1 MIKMEICSDSE
12 DKQISKL
19 NESSLI
25 AYRIQKAGH
34 GARLGFEKFKSN
46 KSSFGGGNGTKVF
59 RPASKEASS
68 ATNRLSE
75 PLVQDHCEVLLAPSS
90 LIPESLL
97 RKKGAN
103 ASQAPMDPAA
113 LSKSGRLQA
122 PSKDAKAATARS
134 DGESHEGRPQR
145 SPSLIRHRDVLSQFA
160 KGAARTLDSSSQP
173 QVLPKNSHSLLLPR
187 LIELYSK
194 VAGQGL
200 SSEILGATAARQ
212 VTREDLLVA
221 EEKDSSG
228 RSDSREDLLVAEEK
242 DSSGRSDSKRGSN
255 TFKGTP
261 PNPTP
266 ITRLGKGLGTIPPTG
281 ADPQGPSSMDYSL
294 ELEAEFP
301 QDMVLKMQGNA
312 AKKAHRTMI
321 DRTLGG
327 RATFKALH
335 ECLKLHLPTSFTSTM
350 LLTRGYFLILFENE
364 EGAIATRKLTT
375 VDLSGLSL
383 SFSRFSP
390 DFDSSA

>member
-1 MIKMEICSDSE
+1 
-12 DKQISKL
+12 
-19 NESSLI
+19 
-25 AYRIQKAGH
+25 
-34 GARLGFEKFKSN
+34 
-46 KSSFGGGNGTKVF
+46 
-59 RPASKEASS
+59 
-68 ATNRLSE
+68 
-75 PLVQDHCEVLLAPSS
+75 
-90 LIPESLL
+90 
-97 RKKGAN
+97 
-103 ASQAPMDPAA
+103 
-113 LSKSGRLQA
+113 
-122 PSKDAKAATARS
+122 
-134 DGESHEGRPQR
+134 
-145 SPSLIRHRDVLSQFA
+145 
-160 KGAARTLDSSSQP
+160 
-173 QVLPKNSHSLLLPR
+173 
-187 LIELYSK
+187 LYSK

-312 AKKAHRTMI
+312 AKKAHRTVI

-335 ECLKLHLPTSFTSTM
+335 KCLKLHLPTSFTSTM